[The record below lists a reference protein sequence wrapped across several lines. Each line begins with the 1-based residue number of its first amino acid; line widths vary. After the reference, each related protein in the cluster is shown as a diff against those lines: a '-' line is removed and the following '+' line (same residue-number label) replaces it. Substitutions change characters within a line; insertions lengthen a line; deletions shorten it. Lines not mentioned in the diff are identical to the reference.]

1 MQFKLDALAGEF
13 ADTDRFGRNTFPHS
27 DAFTDADRSELR
39 DIELC
44 ERPTN
49 ERSDIWADRRYRSS
63 NCNAD
68 VNSNADGCVEGCY
81 RALQPDHSVL

>member
-1 MQFKLDALAGEF
+1 MQFKLDALAWKF
-13 ADTDRFGRNTFPHS
+13 SYTDRFGRNTFPHS
-27 DAFTDADRSELR
+27 DALTNADRGELR

-44 ERPTN
+44 ERRTN
-49 ERSDIWADRRYRSS
+49 ERSDIRADRRYRSS

-68 VNSNADGCVEGCY
+68 VNSNADGCIEGCY